1 MAVLKILRFP
11 DPRLR
16 KKAVRVEQ
24 VDDSIRKLVADMLET
39 MYDAYGIGLAATQVD
54 IQKAV
59 LVADVDRERAAGRN
73 DPVCLIN
80 PEIIEAAWKYRIRRR
95 MFIHS
100 GVYGDGQTFGSDHS
114 ARAECRRTV
123 VHIGGGRFA
132 VYLYPARNGSFAGQ
146 VIH

>member
-39 MYDAYGIGLAATQVD
+39 MYGAYGIGLAATQVD

-59 LVADVDRERAAGRN
+59 LVTDVDRERAGRQKRPGLFN
-73 DPVCLIN
+73 
-80 PEIIEAAWKYRIRRR
+80 
-95 MFIHS
+95 
-100 GVYGDGQTFGSDHS
+100 
-114 ARAECRRTV
+114 
-123 VHIGGGRFA
+123 
-132 VYLYPARNGSFAGQ
+132 
-146 VIH
+146 